1 VSRRYSS
8 RAARVLTTRSA
19 PTVSGSSTASTMG
32 SSLAASTVTGLIPV
46 ACSTP
51 RANASVTD
59 GATAFQVVWETDYD
73 VIVTEIGMPGIDG
86 RDLYMAFQ
94 NTWPELTRR
103 MLFVC
108 GHPTA
113 AIEDFAARTG
123 VPFVRTPMSV
133 TELREAVQAVVAG
146 PPSRAIA

>member
-1 VSRRYSS
+1 MQRQRILV
-8 RAARVLTTRSA
+8 
-19 PTVSGSSTASTMG
+19 VSGTSDTASWL
-32 SSLAASTVTGLIPV
+32 SEKLSLSGDQVDA
-46 ACSTP
+46 
-51 RANASVTD
+51 VTD

-123 VPFVRTPMSV
+123 VPFVRTPVSV

-146 PPSRAIA
+146 PPSRGIA